1 MGIVMCRAWESEEK
15 KTFPISSLPEDFL
28 IECIARVSK
37 DEYLTL
43 SLVSKLFRSI
53 VASPQLYARRSS
65 LGRTETCIYVPIRNG
80 STSNTR
86 LYTLLRSTKCLVPI
100 PSLPPLPSLDVG
112 GGYVAAVNDSVANVI
127 DAKIYVVGGH
137 YRDTENGSWSSNRMM
152 VLDTETQTWE
162 CGEENYGLEAGCR
175 LISEEK
181 IYIIKGDENNFVFKP
196 KELT

>member
-1 MGIVMCRAWESEEK
+1 MCRAWESEEK

-112 GGYVAAVNDSVANVI
+112 GGYVAVGSRIFVMGGYYNRKFTSHVLMI
-127 DAKIYVVGGH
+127 DC
-137 YRDTENGSWSSNRMM
+137 GSNTVRH
-152 VLDTETQTWE
+152 
-162 CGEENYGLEAGCR
+162 A
-175 LISEEK
+175 
-181 IYIIKGDENNFVFKP
+181 
-196 KELT
+196 

>member
-65 LGRTETCIYVPIRNG
+65 LGRTETCIYMYPSVMAPPRTPACILSSAAPSVWSLSPRF
-80 STSNTR
+80 
-86 LYTLLRSTKCLVPI
+86 LLCL
-100 PSLPPLPSLDVG
+100 L
-112 GGYVAAVNDSVANVI
+112 
-127 DAKIYVVGGH
+127 
-137 YRDTENGSWSSNRMM
+137 
-152 VLDTETQTWE
+152 
-162 CGEENYGLEAGCR
+162 
-175 LISEEK
+175 
-181 IYIIKGDENNFVFKP
+181 
-196 KELT
+196 